1 MRCILV
7 PLAAALLV
15 GHVSAADDAR
25 QLVTLP
31 ATAQATLREE
41 MLANLRVLNAILD
54 LVAAGKTQ
62 EAGALAEEELGV
74 TAMGKNRALPLE
86 ARPGAHMPPSMQG
99 LGVAGHQAASEF
111 ARVAA
116 TGDRDKTVAALPKLT
131 GSCVACHLS
140 YRVR

>member
-1 MRCILV
+1 MLRCLLLIVTALGV
-7 PLAAALLV
+7 GTALAAE
-15 GHVSAADDAR
+15 DAR

-31 ATAQATLREE
+31 VKAQATLREE

-54 LVAAGKTQ
+54 LVAAGQAK
-62 EAGALAEEELGV
+62 EAGVLAEEELGI
-74 TAMGKNRALPLE
+74 TAMGKNRSLPLE
-86 ARPGAHMPPSMQG
+86 ARPGPHMPPAMHG

-111 ARVAA
+111 ARIAA

-131 GSCVACHLS
+131 GSCVACHFS